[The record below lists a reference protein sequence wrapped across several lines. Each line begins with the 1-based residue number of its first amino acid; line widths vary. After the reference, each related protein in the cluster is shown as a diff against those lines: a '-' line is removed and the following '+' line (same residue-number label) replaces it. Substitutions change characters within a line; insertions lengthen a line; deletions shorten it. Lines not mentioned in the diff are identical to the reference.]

1 MVGVNEQKRKKL
13 RKSTKPGDTK
23 ESTSSNQCTV
33 TNGINPGEKNL
44 WHNNNNVKSTTATA
58 NDKKTLLCTEGFLFK
73 VPDLFPIVSISKEK
87 NL

>member
-58 NDKKTLLCTEGFLFK
+58 NDKKT
-73 VPDLFPIVSISKEK
+73 
-87 NL
+87 